1 MSDTSPR
8 RRGLLGLLTD
18 IPTLVR
24 ELIAREIELVKAE
37 VIGKLKSLGIG
48 IGFLAGAVIV
58 LLGMLGVLLTAA
70 VLALALVLPGWAA
83 ALLVAGVLLIV
94 AVVLGLIGYRKLVRT
109 GPPIPT
115 VSIDSLQRDLNAIK
129 GIGKREK
136 S

>member
-8 RRGLLGLLTD
+8 RRGLLGLVTD

-24 ELIAREIELVKAE
+24 ELIASEIELVKAE

-48 IGFLAGAVIV
+48 IGFLAGAAIV

-83 ALLVAGVLLIV
+83 ALIVAGVLLLV
-94 AVVLGLIGYRKLVRT
+94 AVILGLIGYRKLVRT

-115 VSIDSLQRDLNAIK
+115 VSIDSLQRDLKAIK

>member
-94 AVVLGLIGYRKLVRT
+94 AVILGLIGYRKLVRT